1 MFKSKK
7 LLSGVLV
14 LAMLAGCASNQ
25 PPGEAIHINMDETP
39 SPDARPVKFQV
50 KVRLANYQDVR
61 DIPDPRMV
69 GVATARVLGMTGKE
83 LVLDSEVA
91 SLVAASMKKRLS
103 DDGLQ
108 FVAPDKAQ
116 FQLSGLVKTLSM
128 EIKERDHMDIVIE
141 STLTE
146 ISSGRVIWSG
156 AVAEKKS
163 RFGGVSGN
171 TKDDVAVFLKNGLA
185 TVSRKTSES
194 ILSVLMENYP
204 DLFGAAGLA
213 KAAPG
218 VTVYTAVPGIA
229 QTVVS
234 APAPVAATVNSATA
248 TGMLVLTSAPD
259 RAKVYVDDV
268 YYGLTPL
275 EVEMPAGIYQLG
287 FVLDGYK
294 KSGEKVA
301 VRRGART
308 ELNVKLSR

>member
-1 MFKSKK
+1 MFKSQK

-14 LAMLAGCASNQ
+14 LAILAGCASNQ
-25 PPGEAIHINMDETP
+25 PPGETIYMNMDETP
-39 SPDARPVKFQV
+39 SPDARQVKYPI
-50 KVRLANYQDVR
+50 KVRLASYQDVR
-61 DIPDPRMV
+61 DIPNPRMV

-116 FQLSGLVKTLSM
+116 FQLSGLVKKLSM

-156 AVAEKKS
+156 AVTEKKT

-171 TKDDVAVFLKNGLA
+171 TKGDIVDFLKNGLA

-218 VTVYTAVPGIA
+218 VTVYTAGAGLVQRPVLTA
-229 QTVVS
+229 
-234 APAPVAATVNSATA
+234 APVAATVNAA

-259 RAKVYVDDV
+259 RVKVYVDDV

-275 EVEMPAGIYQLG
+275 EAEMPAGIYQLG

-294 KSGEKVA
+294 KSSEKVA

-308 ELNVKLSR
+308 ELNVKLSH